1 MPKYARTRITIVIDN
16 DVADLLKQLAAGDS
30 IPPATYAAAIINQT
44 IRARAQEK
52 GLLGKPVTRGG
63 DRKT

>member
-1 MPKYARTRITIVIDN
+1 MPKYARTRMTIVIDN
-16 DVADLLKQLAAGDS
+16 DVAELLKQLAEDDS

-44 IRARAQEK
+44 IRARAEEK
-52 GLLGKPVTRGG
+52 GLLGKPTATKS